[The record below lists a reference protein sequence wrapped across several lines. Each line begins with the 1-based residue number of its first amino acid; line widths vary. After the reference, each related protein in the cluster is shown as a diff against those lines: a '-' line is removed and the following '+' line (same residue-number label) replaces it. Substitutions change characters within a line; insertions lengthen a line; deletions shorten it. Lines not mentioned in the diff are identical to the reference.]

1 MQIIFKANYLILIWE
16 STEDVPR
23 NRSDRY
29 DNNKIK
35 YRERKCHIPAVQNEI
50 LQDFFFRF
58 SVFEELYQQIFS
70 LFCAGESFN

>member
-1 MQIIFKANYLILIWE
+1 MQIVFKANYLILIWK

-50 LQDFFFRF
+50 LEDFFFRF
-58 SVFEELYQQIFS
+58 SVFEEL
-70 LFCAGESFN
+70 

>member
-1 MQIIFKANYLILIWE
+1 MQIVFKANYLILIWK

-35 YRERKCHIPAVQNEI
+35 YRERKRHIPAVQNEI
-50 LQDFFFRF
+50 LEDFFFRF
-58 SVFEELYQQIFS
+58 SVFEEL
-70 LFCAGESFN
+70 

>member
-1 MQIIFKANYLILIWE
+1 MQIVFKANYLILIWE